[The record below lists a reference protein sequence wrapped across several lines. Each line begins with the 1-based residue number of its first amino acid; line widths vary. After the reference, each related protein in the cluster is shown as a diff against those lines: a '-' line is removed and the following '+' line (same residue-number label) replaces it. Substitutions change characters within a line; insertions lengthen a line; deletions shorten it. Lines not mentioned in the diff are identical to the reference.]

1 MKRCVKNATNVGHK
15 EESGHSGQSTKQ
27 EVAAKFIRK
36 SRSARFGQ
44 KTEDIELEIAI
55 VSQLAPH
62 ENIIQL
68 VDVFEDVTQV
78 ILVFE
83 L

>member
-1 MKRCVKNATNVGHK
+1 MKRCVKNNNNVASNK
-15 EESGHSGQSTKQ
+15 ESGNSGHSTKQ

-55 VSQLAPH
+55 VSGLAPH

>member
-1 MKRCVKNATNVGHK
+1 MEISAG
-15 EESGHSGQSTKQ
+15 SQSKPPPL

-44 KTEDIELEIAI
+44 KTEDIELEIDI
-55 VSQLAPH
+55 VSRLAPH
-62 ENIIQL
+62 QNIIQL
-68 VDVFEDVTQV
+68 MDVFEDVTQV

>member
-1 MKRCVKNATNVGHK
+1 MKRCVKNGK
-15 EESGHSGQSTKQ
+15 EEQQLGNNALSQ

-55 VSQLAPH
+55 VGSLEPH
-62 ENIIQL
+62 DNIIQL
-68 VDVFEDVTQV
+68 IDVFEDVTQV

>member
-1 MKRCVKNATNVGHK
+1 MNNINNYNNT
-15 EESGHSGQSTKQ
+15 

-44 KTEDIELEIAI
+44 KIEDIELEIAI
-55 VSQLAPH
+55 LADLCH

-68 VDVFEDVTQV
+68 IDVFEDVTQV